1 MEIQPISYKRVIYI
15 INQLIIILD
24 EIDNK
29 IINEQKAYENKIIT
43 MMSEYSNKNK
53 KFETDCDNAIKS
65 LQNNSSSMIDE
76 AVKIQNQIEEI
87 NSKLYSIDKYYAKTR
102 EKKLNELSDNKSDKF
117 SNSEDYFEILK

>member
-43 MMSEYSNKNK
+43 MMIKPTFLFFFTSNLITPFYLYYTLTK
-53 KFETDCDNAIKS
+53 K
-65 LQNNSSSMIDE
+65 
-76 AVKIQNQIEEI
+76 
-87 NSKLYSIDKYYAKTR
+87 Y
-102 EKKLNELSDNKSDKF
+102 
-117 SNSEDYFEILK
+117 

>member
-15 INQLIIILD
+15 INRLIIILD

-102 EKKLNELSDNKSDKF
+102 EKK
-117 SNSEDYFEILK
+117 SN